1 MCHMIKIKLI
11 LIKTLIENTSG
22 TIISNETFKNVNIY
36 LTNFLRR
43 D

>member
-11 LIKTLIENTSG
+11 LIKTLIKNTSG